1 MEQTSFNQAASQ
13 FSENPENR
21 CPSVL
26 ILDISGSMQ
35 GEPITQLQDGVAIY
49 RDSLAADGL
58 ATKRVEV
65 AIVTF
70 GGAVE
75 VVQGFTTAANFT
87 APALASRGDTP
98 MGEAVVA
105 ALKLLEDRKVEY
117 RNAGIQY
124 YKPWIFL
131 ITDGGPTDVNTHFWS
146 EAKDQIKKG
155 EDGKKF
161 SFFSVGVEGAD
172 MDRLTE
178 LNPGRAPLKLQ
189 GLEFRKL
196 FQWLSGSQQAVSRSN
211 PGDAVQLTNP
221 TAGPNGWAQV

>member
-1 MEQTSFNQAASQ
+1 MEQTPFNQASIE
-13 FSENPENR
+13 FVGNPENR

-35 GEPITQLQDGVAIY
+35 GKPIEQLQDGVAIY
-49 RDSLAADGL
+49 RDSLAADSL
-58 ATKRVEV
+58 ATKRVDV

-75 VVQGFTTAANFT
+75 VVQGFTTAANFS
-87 APALASRGDTP
+87 APALAARGDTP
-98 MGEAVVA
+98 MGEAVVT
-105 ALKLLEDRKVEY
+105 ALKLLEDRKIEY
-117 RNAGIQY
+117 RNGGIQY

-131 ITDGGPTDVNTHFWS
+131 ITDGGPTDGNTHYWT
-146 EAKDQIKKG
+146 EAKELIKNG
-155 EDGKKF
+155 DGKKF
-161 SFFSVGVEGAD
+161 TFFAVGVDGAD

-178 LNPGRAPLKLQ
+178 LSPSRSPLKLQ

-196 FQWLSGSQQAVSRSN
+196 FEWLSGSQQAVSRSS
-211 PGDAVQLTNP
+211 PGDAVPLTNP